1 MTGTV
6 GVALVGAGPWGVTL
20 GRAAAQLP
28 NVDLRWVCELDSRRL
43 AGAAGIA
50 PGARLT
56 GALDQALEDPA
67 VDAVLVAVDSPRHH
81 AVGRRVLQAN
91 RHALIEKPMAMT
103 VSHAAELNTLAAA
116 RNRVLSVG
124 HLLLHHPAVLRA
136 RQLVEAGELGQT
148 LWLESTRLAAGAA
161 RSPGGAWWTLAP
173 HDVSLALYFFD
184 AVPER
189 VTAVGHTEPGRSEET
204 VVWATLHFA
213 DGRLAHLHVG
223 RHAPAK
229 RRAFTIAGTKRS
241 LVVDELRA
249 DRPLVL
255 SAARGQMDAVDEAIE
270 VAPAD
275 ALRAECAHFISA
287 VARQDLSWS
296 NREHAL
302 DVVKVLEAGA
312 ASIRRGGTPVV
323 VVRA

>member
-20 GRAAAQLP
+20 GRVAARLP
-28 NVDLRWVCELDSRRL
+28 NVDLRWICELDSARL
-43 AGAAGIA
+43 ASAAAIA
-50 PGARLT
+50 PRARLT
-56 GALDQALEDPA
+56 DALDQALDDPA

-81 AVGRRVLQAN
+81 EVGRHVLEAN

-103 VSHAAELNTLAAA
+103 VSHAAELSALAES
-116 RNRVLSVG
+116 RDRILSVG

-136 RQLVEAGELGQT
+136 RQLVDAGELGRT
-148 LWLESTRLAAGAA
+148 LWLESTRLATGAA

-184 AVPER
+184 ALPER
-189 VTAVGHTEPGRSEET
+189 VTAVGHTEPGQPEET
-204 VVWATLHFA
+204 VAWATLHFA

-229 RRAFTIAGTKRS
+229 QRAFTITGTKRS
-241 LVVDELRA
+241 VVVDELRA
-249 DRPLVL
+249 DRPVVL
-255 SAARGQMDAVDEAIE
+255 SAARGQVEAPGQALEIGSS
-270 VAPAD
+270 D
-275 ALRAECAHFISA
+275 ALQAQCAQFMSA
-287 VARQDLSWS
+287 VARHDVSCS

-312 ASIRRGGTPVV
+312 ASIRRGGAPVA
-323 VVRA
+323 VRR